1 MSATLKI
8 NVGVHMS
15 KAIVREKF
23 KDFFKGKLSLEEE
36 TEIRD
41 AYKSIYAL
49 LIDKDIFSISYLIRY
64 SQGYTIEEISEIYGA
79 DSEDIKISLKFTFA
93 IFGEVLQLDDDMI
106 VRRID
111 KPLRVAAA
119 NVLKRIYEEFV
130 EIE

>member
-1 MSATLKI
+1 
-8 NVGVHMS
+8 MS

>member
-1 MSATLKI
+1 
-8 NVGVHMS
+8 MS

-49 LIDKDIFSISYLIRY
+49 LIDKDIFAVPYLIRY
-64 SQGYTIEEISEIYGA
+64 SQGYTVEEISEIYGS
-79 DSEDIKISLKFTFA
+79 DIEDIKNSLKYTFV
-93 IFGEVLQLDDDMI
+93 IFGEVLQLDDAMI

-111 KPLRVAAA
+111 KPLRAAA
-119 NVLKRIYEEFV
+119 SNVLNRIYEDFV